1 MHNASSVSQSIDS
14 TSAPVETLLRALGQR
29 LKAEKRRWE
38 QGGRRL
44 TDAELARTAGVA
56 RATITRLWQ
65 GQPVGT
71 DTLVRVLR
79 ALNRLELLAP
89 LLAEAEPTPL
99 ERLEGV
105 VRPRRRRRRTEP
117 PVPPDFAQTA
127 LPLADAAALR
137 ARYGAAPGPT
147 PDPKPAGSGREGDGD
162 AT

>member
-1 MHNASSVSQSIDS
+1 MSQSIDNA
-14 TSAPVETLLRALGQR
+14 SAPVEVLLRALGQR

-65 GQPVGT
+65 SQPVGT

-105 VRPRRRRRRTEP
+105 ARLTEFGARTRATAPSEAPSAGPLHERRH
-117 PVPPDFAQTA
+117 
-127 LPLADAAALR
+127 
-137 ARYGAAPGPT
+137 
-147 PDPKPAGSGREGDGD
+147 
-162 AT
+162 

>member
-1 MHNASSVSQSIDS
+1 MSQSVD
-14 TSAPVETLLRALGQR
+14 TASASVEAVLRALGQR

-38 QGGRRL
+38 QGRRRL
-44 TDAELARTAGVA
+44 TDAELARAAGVA

-65 GQPVGT
+65 GHPVGT

-105 VRPRRRRRRTEP
+105 ARPRRRRRATTP
-117 PVPPDFAQTA
+117 AVPPDFSQTE

-137 ARYGAAPGPT
+137 ARYAPAPRPT
-147 PDPKPAGSGREGDGD
+147 PDPKGDGSGDDGHGG
-162 AT
+162 AK

>member
-1 MHNASSVSQSIDS
+1 MSQSVD
-14 TSAPVETLLRALGQR
+14 TASASVEAVLRALGQR

-44 TDAELARTAGVA
+44 TDAELARAAGVA

-65 GQPVGT
+65 GHPVGT

-89 LLAEAEPTPL
+89 LLAEAAPTPL

-105 VRPRRRRRRTEP
+105 ARPRRRRRATAP
-117 PVPPDFAQTA
+117 AVPPDFSQTE

-137 ARYGAAPGPT
+137 ARYAPAPRPTPGP
-147 PDPKPAGSGREGDGD
+147 DGDGSAD
-162 AT
+162 DGHGGAT